1 MIKLIHVDDDPDV
14 REIVDI
20 SLGLSGEFV
29 VLQCETGEDAL
40 AQMGPY
46 GPDVLL
52 FDFMLPGMSGAQTL
66 AEARKQP
73 EFRDIPAIYMT
84 GKTDAAALRAYKE
97 AGINGVIAKPFDPM
111 TIADEIKRLMRTPV
125 KVDA

>member
-1 MIKLIHVDDDPDV
+1 MIKLIHVDDDPDI

-20 SLGLSGEFV
+20 SLGLSGDFV
-29 VLQCETGEDAL
+29 VLQCETGEEAL
-40 AQMGPY
+40 AQMGAY

-52 FDFMLPGMSGAQTL
+52 FDVMLPGMSGAEAL
-66 AEARKQP
+66 AKARKVP

-84 GKTDAAALRAYKE
+84 GQTDPDELRAFH
-97 AGINGVIAKPFDPM
+97 ASGINGVITKPFDPM
-111 TIADEIKRLMRTPV
+111 TIADEIKKLMRVKV